1 MKNQGKHQKQCAICG
16 KMIEAGRTVCLS
28 ETANRERKV
37 KRRNGVYAV
46 PDDESIGSYKLK
58 FDHEER
64 YDVYAAQT
72 RIWSVSLCELCA
84 EKIKKMVEIMKAQSS
99 VEGEIYEENKD

>member
-1 MKNQGKHQKQCAICG
+1 
-16 KMIEAGRTVCLS
+16 MIETGRTVCLS

-46 PDDESIGSYKLK
+46 PDDESNGSYKLK

-72 RIWSVSLCELCA
+72 RIWSVSLCEKCA
-84 EKIKKMVEIMKAQSS
+84 GKVMGIVDDMRHKQE
-99 VEGEIYEENKD
+99 